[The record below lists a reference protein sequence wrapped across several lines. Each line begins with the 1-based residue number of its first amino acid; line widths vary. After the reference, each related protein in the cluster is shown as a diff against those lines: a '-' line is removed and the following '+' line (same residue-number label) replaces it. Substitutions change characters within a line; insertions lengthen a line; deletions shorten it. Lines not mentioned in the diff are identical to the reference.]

1 MLESNFAVALSS
13 SEINCRTYVSFNGSL
28 SPSWV
33 ELPQNWTL
41 KIPITYRLN
50 YDNSSKNGYSSDTII
65 ISCVDDKI
73 SITGGNT
80 PGGKASYSWIARG
93 YYYNTYSY
101 FTIGTPTLE
110 YTGLTPKDFEVT
122 VRINSQIYDYSNYSG
137 GWTTDYGSASNKDV
151 VISFK
156 KGNITYNPSSEIL
169 TSSYGSSTSNDGHT
183 LKDEFHL
190 NSMTLQSAIIHH

>member
-1 MLESNFAVALSS
+1 MF
-13 SEINCRTYVSFNGSL
+13 GSL
-28 SPSWV
+28 YPSWV

-41 KIPITYRLN
+41 KIPMTYRLN
-50 YDNSSKNGYSSDTII
+50 YDNSWKNGYSSDTII

-80 PGGKASYSWIARG
+80 PGGKASYSWTARG

-110 YTGLTPKDFEVT
+110 YTGLTPKDFDVT

-137 GWTTDYGSASNKDV
+137 SWATDYGSASNKDV

-156 KGNITYNPSSEIL
+156 EGNITYNPSSEIL
-169 TSSYGSSTSNDGHT
+169 TSSYGSSTSDDGHT